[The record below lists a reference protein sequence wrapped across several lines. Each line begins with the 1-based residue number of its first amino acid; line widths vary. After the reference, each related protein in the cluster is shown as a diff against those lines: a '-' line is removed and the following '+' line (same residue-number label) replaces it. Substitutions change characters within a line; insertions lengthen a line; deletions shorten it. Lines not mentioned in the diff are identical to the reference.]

1 MIKVLIEREIAE
13 GMSQYYDQTVR
24 RVIQTVNAAPGC
36 LGGESLKE
44 TQNTHRRIVWSQW
57 NNVSDWEKWV
67 ASDERRRVLAE
78 IRPLLVGSERITV
91 LEEMH

>member
-13 GMSQYYDQTVR
+13 GMSEYYDRTVR

-44 TQNTHRRIVWSQW
+44 TQNTHRRIVWSKW
-57 NNVSDWEKWV
+57 NNISDWQTWY
-67 ASDERRRVLAE
+67 ASDERRRVLSE
-78 IRPLLVGSERITV
+78 ITPLLVGSERITV
-91 LEEMH
+91 LEAMH